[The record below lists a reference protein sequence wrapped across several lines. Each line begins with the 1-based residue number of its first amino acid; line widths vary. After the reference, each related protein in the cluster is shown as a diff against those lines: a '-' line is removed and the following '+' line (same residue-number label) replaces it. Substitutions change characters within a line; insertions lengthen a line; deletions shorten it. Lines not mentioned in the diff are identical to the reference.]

1 MKKLNFILYRQD
13 ELGTG
18 GRTSTDEDDEE
29 VNKTP
34 AQLLA
39 EKEAAEKAAAAEYD
53 KEQKAIE
60 AEHNAKASSQPKKAP
75 AEDPDNYQRG
85 GGGYARISRNIAPE
99 VLRDYENGQYKG
111 TDIRDFE
118 KAYNKVRGMSNDEL
132 NSLRQEYAKG
142 HYTLEGSIAN
152 AMLGMKL
159 GQGKIENIQSA
170 GDTSNTKVAQKVI
183 QNKKSGDSNVIT
195 KTEEPQPE
203 PEQETE
209 GVSEVEE
216 VAYAPD
222 RDKIKELITK
232 RDRGNGID
240 YPSVYTAYKNGLF
253 GNPDDPESKKTYAS
267 FLTDHIMKSLGNR
280 STFHA
285 VGNRVDK
292 TTAEDVGGQQS
303 LFDEK
308 IKKDWTS
315 QIDRYNKQQDDILQA
330 KTNVITDNIEKLG
343 GIQNDQDAIDFAL
356 SLKAYKPD
364 EINKLIN
371 RAAAIKANNGTL
383 TPEDYA
389 FAQNPEKLAGMFTA
403 LQKAQLSGAQLAN
416 VAQGYANMLA
426 KNNVDISNGTKWAS
440 ILSPYLGMAGSVA
453 KDVSGAVGG
462 LIP

>member
-18 GRTSTDEDDEE
+18 GRTSSEDDEY
-29 VNKTP
+29 VHVP
-34 AQLLA
+34 AWKREQEERARA
-39 EKEAAEKAAAAEYD
+39 EAYNEEQRRINAEEEAKRARE
-53 KEQKAIE
+53 
-60 AEHNAKASSQPKKAP
+60 PRTAP
-75 AEDPDNYQRG
+75 SDDPDNYQRG
-85 GGGYARISRNIAPE
+85 GGGYARISQNIAPE
-99 VLRDYENGQYKG
+99 VLRDYENGQFQG

-132 NSLRQEYAKG
+132 DRLRQENAKG

-152 AMLGMKL
+152 SMLGMKL
-159 GQGKIENIQSA
+159 GQGEIENIQSA
-170 GDTSNTKVAQKVI
+170 GDTSNTRVARDVI

-195 KTEEPQPE
+195 KTEEPE
-203 PEQETE
+203 PQSEKETE
-209 GVSEVEE
+209 DVGEVRE

-222 RDKIKELITK
+222 KDKIKELITK

-240 YPSVYTAYKNGLF
+240 YPSVYTAYRNGLF

-389 FAQNPEKLAGMFTA
+389 FAQSPEKLAGMFTA
-403 LQKAQLSGAQLAN
+403 LQKAQLNGAQLAN

-453 KDVSGAVGG
+453 KDVSSVAGG